1 MHTFFRGKDGIMPKR
16 WDTETK
22 EKAIRLVIEHRSD
35 YSSEW
40 AAITTIATRLGMSA
54 ETLRKWVRQSRV
66 DAGQEEGVT
75 TSQAALIRELRRK
88 NAELEQTVAILKA
101 ATTFFARESDPRHR

>member
-40 AAITTIATRLGMSA
+40 AAITTIATRLGMST
-54 ETLRKWVRQSRV
+54 ETLRKWVRQSRA
-66 DAGQEEGVT
+66 DADF
-75 TSQAALIRELRRK
+75 
-88 NAELEQTVAILKA
+88 EQTREVLSDTLDLTRDCHTAYLQA
-101 ATTFFARESDPRHR
+101 NDGTRRLFNQPFFA

>member
-1 MHTFFRGKDGIMPKR
+1 MPKR

-54 ETLRKWVRQSRV
+54 ETLRKWVPQSRV
-66 DAGQEEGVT
+66 DAGQEKGVT
-75 TSQAALIRELRRK
+75 TEHAAEIRELKRK